1 MPAKTPSKGKKAAA
15 PKAPKKAASNG
26 KAAKKPAVLDDEVA
40 AEGDEHEDDE
50 DDDFDDNLEDEDE
63 GEEAPRAAKPAAAA
77 AAPVA
82 KKPAAPP
89 SKAKGLHAGE
99 DAPAVVPARRLT
111 PEAKARVNEM
121 VKKGMSLGDALKAA
135 AAWETF
141 VAPVKDEP
149 AKLVQGRMGNSGGG
163 GGGGGGGAEP
173 RSNFAGETE
182 PEDLHEG
189 GDDEPVAAD
198 ED

>member
-1 MPAKTPSKGKKAAA
+1 MPAKTPSKGKKAAT
-15 PKAPKKAASNG
+15 PKAPKKAAAA
-26 KAAKKPAVLDDEVA
+26 KAAKKPAIVDDEA
-40 AEGDEHEDDE
+40 PESGSDEHDEDEDDE
-50 DDDFDDNLEDEDE
+50 DFDLEGDE
-63 GEEAPRAAKPAAAA
+63 EEAPRAAKPAAPAA
-77 AAPVA
+77 AVPA
-82 KKPAAPP
+82 KKPAATP
-89 SKAKGLHAGE
+89 SRGKQPLGE

-149 AKLVQGRMGNSGGG
+149 AKLVQGRMGTSGGGAGG

-182 PEDLHEG
+182 PEDLHD
-189 GDDEPVAAD
+189 GDDEPAAAD

>member
-1 MPAKTPSKGKKAAA
+1 MPAKTPSKGKKAPA
-15 PKAPKKAASNG
+15 PKAPKKTVA
-26 KAAKKPAVLDDEVA
+26 KAKKPSVVEEESPV
-40 AEGDEHEDDE
+40 EERDE
-50 DDDFDDNLEDEDE
+50 DDDEDLDLDGDED
-63 GEEAPRAAKPAAAA
+63 EAPRAAKPV
-77 AAPVA
+77 APV
-82 KKPAAPP
+82 KKPTPAR
-89 SKAKGLHAGE
+89 AKPNSAGD

-121 VKKGMSLGDALKAA
+121 VRKGMSLGDALKAA

-149 AKLVQGRMGNSGGG
+149 AKLVQGRMSSGGG
-163 GGGGGGGAEP
+163 GGGGEP

-182 PEDLHEG
+182 PDDAHEG
-189 GDDEPVAAD
+189 DDEEPVAAD

>member
-1 MPAKTPSKGKKAAA
+1 M
-15 PKAPKKAASNG
+15 
-26 KAAKKPAVLDDEVA
+26 
-40 AEGDEHEDDE
+40 
-50 DDDFDDNLEDEDE
+50 
-63 GEEAPRAAKPAAAA
+63 
-77 AAPVA
+77 
-82 KKPAAPP
+82 
-89 SKAKGLHAGE
+89 
-99 DAPAVVPARRLT
+99 VPARRLT

-149 AKLVQGRMGNSGGG
+149 AKLVQGRMGGGGAGGG

-182 PEDLHEG
+182 PEDLHD
-189 GDDEPVAAD
+189 GDDEPAAAD

>member
-1 MPAKTPSKGKKAAA
+1 MPAKTPSKGKKATA
-15 PKAPKKAASNG
+15 PKAPKKAAAG
-26 KAAKKPAVLDDEVA
+26 KAAKKPSVVEDEA
-40 AEGDEHEDDE
+40 PAGEEPEDE
-50 DDDFDDNLEDEDE
+50 EDEDFDLDADE
-63 GEEAPRAAKPAAAA
+63 DEAPRAAKPAA
-77 AAPVA
+77 PPA
-82 KKPAAPP
+82 KKPAAAP
-89 SKAKGLHAGE
+89 AARKGAAGGE

-149 AKLVQGRMGNSGGG
+149 AKLVQGRMGGGG
-163 GGGGGGGAEP
+163 GGGGSAEP
-173 RSNFAGETE
+173 RSNFGGETE
-182 PEDLHEG
+182 PEDLPES
-189 GDDEPVAAD
+189 DDEPAAAD

>member
-15 PKAPKKAASNG
+15 PKAPKKATAG
-26 KAAKKPAVLDDEVA
+26 KAATKKAPVAEDEVPEG
-40 AEGDEHEDDE
+40 AEPDEDEDE
-50 DDDFDDNLEDEDE
+50 DDDFDDDEDLEDE
-63 GEEAPRAAKPAAAA
+63 GEEAPRAAKPAAP
-77 AAPVA
+77 APA
-82 KKPAAPP
+82 KKPAAAPARVK
-89 SKAKGLHAGE
+89 SAQSE

-135 AAWETF
+135 ASWETF

-149 AKLVQGRMGNSGGG
+149 AKLVQGRMGGGNEG
-163 GGGGGGGAEP
+163 P

-182 PEDLHEG
+182 PEDLPEG
-189 GDDEPVAAD
+189 GDEDEGGGGGG

>member
-15 PKAPKKAASNG
+15 TKAPKKAAAPAG
-26 KAAKKPAVLDDEVA
+26 KAAKKPPVIEEEEASAA
-40 AEGDEHEDDE
+40 AEPDEDE
-50 DDDFDDNLEDEDE
+50 DDDFDLDGEDDADD
-63 GEEAPRAAKPAAAA
+63 EAPRAVAKPVV
-77 AAPVA
+77 APVA
-82 KKPAAPP
+82 KKPAAPAAA
-89 SKAKGLHAGE
+89 SRAKNLLAE

-149 AKLVQGRMGNSGGG
+149 AKLVQGRMGGGGPSSGGG
-163 GGGGGGGAEP
+163 AGEGP
-173 RSNFAGETE
+173 RSNFGGETE
-182 PEDLHEG
+182 PEELPEADE
-189 GDDEPVAAD
+189 EPVVAD